1 MNKEEKA
8 YIRSMNWKEKL
19 KWKLLIILIALI
31 GILIVWCAGKA
42 GERKAVTE
50 KEILREYAQ
59 KENEWAS
66 AKTELPKES
75 QPQQEAE
82 APEEAMEEPSIR
94 VVLMTNDYESYY
106 HSEVS
111 LEFQGNYQTE
121 GVIQK
126 TFSSGEKITLKTGC
140 QELANGSLRF
150 LPENQECRIALTSL
164 KRGQGV
170 PSYKGSLEIYEDEY
184 GLHLVNEL
192 PLEDY
197 LCGVVPSEM
206 PSSYP
211 KEALKAQAVCARTY
225 ACVQLESK
233 KLEQLHGQVDD
244 SVSYQ
249 VYQNTA
255 EAESANEAVRETKGE
270 ILLKENTQELLEH
283 TAYISGKAEE
293 VEAFIKGK
301 QVYGLET
308 IGRSKGGMVR
318 WSEGEEQEATE
329 DITLQKMH
337 LQKIFISLC
346 GREDDVE

>member
-1 MNKEEKA
+1 MGKCKNGTSERVTA
-8 YIRSMNWKEKL
+8 T
-19 KWKLLIILIALI
+19 
-31 GILIVWCAGKA
+31 AG
-42 GERKAVTE
+42 
-50 KEILREYAQ
+50 
-59 KENEWAS
+59 
-66 AKTELPKES
+66 
-75 QPQQEAE
+75 AE

-197 LCGVVPSEM
+197 LCGVVPVKCR
-206 PSSYP
+206 P
-211 KEALKAQAVCARTY
+211 LI
-225 ACVQLESK
+225 LK
-233 KLEQLHGQVDD
+233 KL
-244 SVSYQ
+244 
-249 VYQNTA
+249 
-255 EAESANEAVRETKGE
+255 
-270 ILLKENTQELLEH
+270 
-283 TAYISGKAEE
+283 
-293 VEAFIKGK
+293 
-301 QVYGLET
+301 
-308 IGRSKGGMVR
+308 
-318 WSEGEEQEATE
+318 
-329 DITLQKMH
+329 
-337 LQKIFISLC
+337 
-346 GREDDVE
+346 